1 MTSLLSFYNT
11 EFSATPTRHGP
22 QIIHGSSPLALEQL
36 QRLLAAQSALA
47 VEHDGLLFELFDV
60 LANWAER
67 NIDRSF

>member
-1 MTSLLSFYNT
+1 M
-11 EFSATPTRHGP
+11 
-22 QIIHGSSPLALEQL
+22 ALEQL